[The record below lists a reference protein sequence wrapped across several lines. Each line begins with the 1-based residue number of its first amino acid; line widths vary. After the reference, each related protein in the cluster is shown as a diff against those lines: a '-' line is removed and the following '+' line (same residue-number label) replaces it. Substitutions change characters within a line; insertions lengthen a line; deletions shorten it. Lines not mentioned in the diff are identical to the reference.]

1 MFTKSP
7 ANRASAK
14 DLLSDSWLN
23 TAVSEASGVH
33 KSTILRNIKNFRG
46 GCKFRQATLEY
57 IAWQFAPAEEA
68 DAIKRIFMAMDSDM
82 DGKLSREDLEVNFQ
96 ELLPTGL
103 DDLTRIMD
111 TMDCDGS
118 GYIEFHE
125 FLTAT
130 LNWKRLLTT
139 EVMESA
145 FKAFDKDGNGRI
157 EVEELKFM
165 LQGDQEVEN
174 GVWTDVLQEVD
185 SDGDGA
191 VWSI

>member
-1 MFTKSP
+1 MLTKSP
-7 ANRASAK
+7 TNRASAR
-14 DLLSDSWLN
+14 DLLSDPWLN
-23 TAVSEASGVH
+23 TAVSESNIAH
-33 KSTILRNIKNFRG
+33 KSSILRNINNFRA

-57 IAWQFAPAEEA
+57 IAWQYAPAEEA
-68 DAIKRIFMAMDSDM
+68 DALKRVFMAMDSDM
-82 DGKLSREDLEVNFQ
+82 DGKLSREDLEVNFR

-111 TMDCDGS
+111 TMDCDGN

-145 FKAFDKDGNGRI
+145 FRAFDKDGNGMI
-157 EVEELKFM
+157 GVDELKFM
-165 LQGDQEVEN
+165 LQGEQEVEN

-191 VWSI
+191 VSPI